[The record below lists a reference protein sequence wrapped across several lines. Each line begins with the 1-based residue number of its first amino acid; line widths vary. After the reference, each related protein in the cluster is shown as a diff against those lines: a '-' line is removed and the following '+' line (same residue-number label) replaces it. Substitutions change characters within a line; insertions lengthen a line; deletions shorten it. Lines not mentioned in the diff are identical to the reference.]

1 MGKYVEDDKFKN
13 TFIGMMDWD
22 LGANTIQGAN
32 MITSIQ
38 DYANFYPK
46 TLFHIRNF
54 WMKFCATCY

>member
-54 WMKFCATCY
+54 